1 MCHTLANT
9 HTHIHVCVRV
19 SFYELFALQA
29 GRAPY
34 TFPFSAD
41 CGLLLPAS
49 FLYTFIFFFF
59 CQFLLLLGTN
69 KSPAT
74 HTHLHAQTFSV
85 CTHTH
90 THPQLQ
96 RPNPFD
102 VAFIAL
108 ACFFVCRLCRKG
120 SEKDFRVVQTIL
132 PHLKLIRALTLYDF
146 SGTQMVR
153 QISKNRFTF
162 LFHFGLL
169 VWVLYPSLGLF

>member
-19 SFYELFALQA
+19 SFYELFGLQA

-49 FLYTFIFFFF
+49 FLYTFIFFF

-90 THPQLQ
+90 THTHSCNALILLTWLLSHLPAFSSADCAE
-96 RPNPFD
+96 R
-102 VAFIAL
+102 VAKRIFE
-108 ACFFVCRLCRKG
+108 
-120 SEKDFRVVQTIL
+120 SY
-132 PHLKLIRALTLYDF
+132 KLFYHI
-146 SGTQMVR
+146 
-153 QISKNRFTF
+153 
-162 LFHFGLL
+162 
-169 VWVLYPSLGLF
+169 

>member
-9 HTHIHVCVRV
+9 HTHTCVCE
-19 SFYELFALQA
+19 SFLLWALWFTS
-29 GRAPY
+29 RSCSLH
-34 TFPFSAD
+34 FSFF
-41 CGLLLPAS
+41 CGLWTPSACE
-49 FLYTFIFFFF
+49 FFIHIYFFFLPVLAF
-59 CQFLLLLGTN
+59 VGDKQ
-69 KSPAT
+69 KPSHP
-74 HTHLHAQTFSV
+74 HTPSCTDIFRLH
-85 CTHTH
+85 THTH

-132 PHLKLIRALTLYDF
+132 PHLKLICALTLYDF

-153 QISKNRFTF
+153 QIPKNRFTF